1 MRDEE
6 GKSLR
11 QDPVD
16 KTLRPSATDLCYL
29 EKKYCQE
36 SRIKMSGKGIVILIL
51 SLLLVLFILQ
61 NTGMVSIKFLFWS
74 LLMSRSILVFWFF
87 FMGFI
92 LGYILFAARKKK
104 GE

>member
-1 MRDEE
+1 
-6 GKSLR
+6 
-11 QDPVD
+11 
-16 KTLRPSATDLCYL
+16 
-29 EKKYCQE
+29 
-36 SRIKMSGKGIVILIL
+36 MSGKGIVILIL

-92 LGYILFAARKKK
+92 LGYILFATRKKK

>member
-1 MRDEE
+1 
-6 GKSLR
+6 
-11 QDPVD
+11 
-16 KTLRPSATDLCYL
+16 
-29 EKKYCQE
+29 
-36 SRIKMSGKGIVILIL
+36 MSGKGIVILIL

-104 GE
+104 EN

>member
-1 MRDEE
+1 
-6 GKSLR
+6 
-11 QDPVD
+11 
-16 KTLRPSATDLCYL
+16 
-29 EKKYCQE
+29 
-36 SRIKMSGKGIVILIL
+36 MSGKGIAILIL

-74 LLMSRSILVFWFF
+74 ILMSRSVLVFWFF

-104 GE
+104 EN

>member
-1 MRDEE
+1 
-6 GKSLR
+6 
-11 QDPVD
+11 
-16 KTLRPSATDLCYL
+16 
-29 EKKYCQE
+29 
-36 SRIKMSGKGIVILIL
+36 MSGKGIVILIF

-74 LLMSRSILVFWFF
+74 LLMSRSVLVFWFF

>member
-1 MRDEE
+1 
-6 GKSLR
+6 
-11 QDPVD
+11 
-16 KTLRPSATDLCYL
+16 
-29 EKKYCQE
+29 
-36 SRIKMSGKGIVILIL
+36 MSGKGIVILIL

-92 LGYILFAARKKK
+92 LGYVLFAARKKK
-104 GE
+104 EK

>member
-1 MRDEE
+1 
-6 GKSLR
+6 
-11 QDPVD
+11 V
-16 KTLRPSATDLCYL
+16 
-29 EKKYCQE
+29 
-36 SRIKMSGKGIVILIL
+36 SGKGIVILIL

-74 LLMSRSILVFWFF
+74 LLMSRSVLVFWFF

>member
-1 MRDEE
+1 
-6 GKSLR
+6 
-11 QDPVD
+11 
-16 KTLRPSATDLCYL
+16 
-29 EKKYCQE
+29 
-36 SRIKMSGKGIVILIL
+36 MSGKGIVTLIL

>member
-1 MRDEE
+1 
-6 GKSLR
+6 
-11 QDPVD
+11 
-16 KTLRPSATDLCYL
+16 
-29 EKKYCQE
+29 
-36 SRIKMSGKGIVILIL
+36 MSGKGIVILIL

-74 LLMSRSILVFWFF
+74 ILMSRSVLVFWFF

-92 LGYILFAARKKK
+92 VGYILFAARKKK

>member
-1 MRDEE
+1 
-6 GKSLR
+6 
-11 QDPVD
+11 
-16 KTLRPSATDLCYL
+16 
-29 EKKYCQE
+29 
-36 SRIKMSGKGIVILIL
+36 MSGKGIVILIL

>member
-1 MRDEE
+1 
-6 GKSLR
+6 
-11 QDPVD
+11 V
-16 KTLRPSATDLCYL
+16 
-29 EKKYCQE
+29 
-36 SRIKMSGKGIVILIL
+36 SGKGIVILIL

-74 LLMSRSILVFWFF
+74 LPMSRSVLVFWFF

>member
-1 MRDEE
+1 
-6 GKSLR
+6 
-11 QDPVD
+11 
-16 KTLRPSATDLCYL
+16 
-29 EKKYCQE
+29 
-36 SRIKMSGKGIVILIL
+36 MSGKGIVILIL

-61 NTGMVSIKFLFWS
+61 NTGMVSIKLLFWS

-104 GE
+104 KN